1 MKNPVL
7 DTAKEK
13 AQSIKENI
21 VTALELVKE
30 YPEDEAIIKEMVMP
44 YYYARDK
51 AEDATLFRVRRGGGW
66 YNDARSPRVS
76 FRNRSNAS
84 RRLSFFGFR
93 LVKTK
98 KS

>member
-21 VTALELVKE
+21 VTAIELAKE
-30 YPEDEAIIKEMVMP
+30 YPEDKAIITEMVMP

-51 AEDATLFRVRRGGGW
+51 AEYATLFRVLRGGSW
-66 YNDARSPRVS
+66 NRRAWNSHVSDRSHYRLYNP
-76 FRNRSNAS
+76 FH
-84 RRLSFFGFR
+84 FFGFR